1 MADIPAPAR
10 DAMRSLAAA
19 LGDRANAMAAEGRVA
34 EVPALWE
41 DAIAGLPEEAS
52 RALITLA
59 YAWYQALHGEV
70 EHGVRLAAGL
80 RECPVPPV
88 RGQVR
93 VLVRNR
99 MRVEPEVV
107 EPTWRAVVG
116 TEVPRWAYLADA
128 DIDRVAEWVSAAS
141 WKESKALFAASVGQI
156 ASQDIDAALEELALG
171 DPRLR
176 SAVAV
181 HRAVLV
187 LGGDAGYRSLS
198 DPREAA
204 RVAAASIAVSD
215 WGGLRACALIE
226 VAVHGQAFL
235 GGVHGVAAELMA
247 GGDTTVS
254 PAMADRV
261 ATLARDAQPWECR
274 QAFADL
280 GAIGDASILTL
291 VGTVPESLIR

>member
-1 MADIPAPAR
+1 MADIPAPDR

-41 DAIAGLPEEAS
+41 DAIAGLADEGS
-52 RALITLA
+52 QALITLA
-59 YAWYQALHGEV
+59 FAWYQALHGEA

-80 RECPVPPV
+80 RDCPLPPV
-88 RGQVR
+88 RAQVR

-99 MRVEPEVV
+99 MRVEPEVA

-116 TEVPRWAYLADA
+116 TAVPGWAQLADA
-128 DIDRVAEWVSAAS
+128 DIDQVAEWVSAAS
-141 WKESKALFAASVGQI
+141 WKESKTLFEDAVSRI
-156 ASQDIDAALEELALG
+156 APQDVDNALEELALG

-176 SAVAV
+176 AAVAV
-181 HRAVLV
+181 HRAVLG
-187 LGGDAGYRSLS
+187 LGGDAGYRCLS

-215 WGGLRACALIE
+215 WDGLRACALIE
-226 VAVHGQAFL
+226 VTVHGQAFL

-254 PAMADRV
+254 PAMTERV
-261 ATLARDAQPWECR
+261 ATLARDAQPWERR
-274 QAFADL
+274 QAVVDL
-280 GAIGDASILTL
+280 AAIGDASILTL
-291 VGTVPESLIR
+291 VGGVPEALVR

>member
-1 MADIPAPAR
+1 
-10 DAMRSLAAA
+10 MRSLAAA
-19 LGDRANAMAAEGRVA
+19 LGDRANAMAAEGRLG

-41 DAIAGLPEEAS
+41 DAIAKLPEEGS

-59 YAWYQALHGEV
+59 YAWYQALHGEA

-80 RECPVPPV
+80 RECPLPPV

-99 MRVEPEVV
+99 MRIEPEVV
-107 EPTWRAVVG
+107 EPAWRAVVG
-116 TEVPRWAYLADA
+116 AGVPGWAQLADA
-128 DIDRVAEWVSAAS
+128 DIDRVARWVSAAS
-141 WKESKALFAASVGQI
+141 WKESKALFDASVSQI
-156 ASQDIDAALEELALG
+156 APHDIDEVLEELALG

-176 SAVAV
+176 AAVAV

-187 LGGDAGYRSLS
+187 LGGDAGYRCLS
-198 DPREAA
+198 EPREAA

-215 WGGLRACALIE
+215 WNALRACASME

-247 GGDTTVS
+247 RGETTVS
-254 PAMADRV
+254 PAMVDRI
-261 ATLARDAQPWECR
+261 ATLARDAQPWERR
-274 QAFADL
+274 QAAADL
-280 GAIGDASILTL
+280 GAIGNASIL
-291 VGTVPESLIR
+291 SLLGAAPQTGVR

>member
-1 MADIPAPAR
+1 
-10 DAMRSLAAA
+10 MRSLAAV
-19 LGDRANAMAAEGRVA
+19 LGDRANALAAEGRLA

-41 DAIAGLPEEAS
+41 DAIAGLPEEGS

-59 YAWYQALHGEV
+59 YAWYQALHGEA
-70 EHGVRLAAGL
+70 EHGVRLAAEL
-80 RECPVPPV
+80 RECSLSPV
-88 RGQVR
+88 RAQAR

-107 EPTWRAVVG
+107 EPAWRAVVG
-116 TEVPRWAYLADA
+116 TEVPGWAHLADP
-128 DIDRVAEWVSAAS
+128 DIDHVARWVSAAS
-141 WKESKALFAASVGQI
+141 WKESKTLFDATVGQI
-156 ASQDIDAALEELALG
+156 ASQDVDEALEELALG

-187 LGGDAGYRSLS
+187 LGGDAGYRCLS
-198 DPREAA
+198 DPHEAA
-204 RVAAASIAVSD
+204 QVAAASIVVSD
-215 WGGLRACALIE
+215 WDGLRACALIE
-226 VAVHGQAFL
+226 VAVHGQPFL

-247 GGDTTVS
+247 VGDTTVS

-274 QAFADL
+274 QAVADL
-280 GAIGDASILTL
+280 GAIGDASILAL
-291 VGTVPESLIR
+291 MGAVPESPAR